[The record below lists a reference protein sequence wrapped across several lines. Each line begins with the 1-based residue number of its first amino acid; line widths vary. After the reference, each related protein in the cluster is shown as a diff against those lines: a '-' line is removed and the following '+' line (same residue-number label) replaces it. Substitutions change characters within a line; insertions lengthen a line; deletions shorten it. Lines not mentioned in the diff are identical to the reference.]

1 VSEKLPPSIA
11 HHSVL
16 AATIPAL
23 VHRANNCLSVINGTL
38 DMASGLTPE
47 DRAVLDDENE
57 ALTGLLEHLAFQS
70 RGDICEVGV
79 IELHDLLS
87 ELEFILGII
96 GRFLHCEVE
105 FRYFVTA
112 ATVQGDRAR
121 LYRLLVS
128 LCSERLTAMAPLA
141 TGRGVPPTLRVCLS
155 APGARARLV
164 LADTGG
170 GLPGD
175 LRLREAFQ
183 DEAGKLGELWGFEL
197 SSRAIGSAHA
207 YLLSAPV
214 LSASRPKAAVRKEAG
229 RILLVQ
235 PAGVDA
241 ELNVAVL
248 SEQGYRVEHRDSI
261 DGSWRP
267 DGFDLV
273 LCDEELF
280 DAIPISTPHV
290 LVLGESAK
298 GQGWALGA
306 ISKPIKPLVLLE
318 RVGKAIEG

>member
-1 VSEKLPPSIA
+1 VPEKLSPSIA

-70 RGDICEVGV
+70 RGDIREVGV

-87 ELEFILGII
+87 ELELILGII

-105 FRYFVTA
+105 FRYLVTA

-128 LCSERLTAMAPLA
+128 LCSERLTTMAPLT
-141 TGRGVPPTLRVCLS
+141 TGGGVAPTLRVCLS
-155 APGARARLV
+155 APGDRARLI
-164 LADTGG
+164 LADTEG

-175 LRLREAFQ
+175 LRLKEAFQ

-197 SSRAIGSAHA
+197 SSRVIGSAHA
-207 YLLSAPV
+207 YLLTAPV
-214 LSASRPKAAVRKEAG
+214 LSVSRPRAAVRKEAG

-261 DGSWRP
+261 DESWRP
-267 DGFDLV
+267 GGFDLV

-280 DAIPISTPHV
+280 DAIPTSTPRV
-290 LVLGESAK
+290 LVLGEAAK
-298 GQGWALGA
+298 GQGRALGA

-318 RVGKAIEG
+318 RVENAIGG